1 MTICCISR
9 KKLFTITICKKLLWT
24 TICKSCL
31 EGQFSKQDLSRKLMW
46 SLLCLCGLVLR
57 YFQWMIHGYMEKWH
71 WIIHWFDFVRKHGHA
86 REYATQL
93 ESTSESAIYSPQ
105 FSLGNN
111 LFHFYENCPLWKWKD
126 WTMNSKQTFPSSL
139 LRTSKK
145 RETEKQRLWLW
156 HWDWHILGRPHLNYN
171 Q

>member
-93 ESTSESAIYSPQ
+93 ESTSESAICSPQ
-105 FSLGNN
+105 ISLSISFILTKLSFSGNEKTKQWMAN
-111 LFHFYENCPLWKWKD
+111 KLFPRHFWEL
-126 WTMNSKQTFPSSL
+126 
-139 LRTSKK
+139 
-145 RETEKQRLWLW
+145 
-156 HWDWHILGRPHLNYN
+156 
-171 Q
+171 